1 MEAKSVLVDQSN
13 VEMLKVADDLH
24 EQLPSITESS
34 LVDLEVDNLLCKE
47 GESVFGKD
55 AEMFESSFLSTV
67 MTASNYVSSDI
78 IKKPRNYMIGV
89 YTIFLTVSFVT
100 MLKSV
105 VEVLPFAFLK
115 VGQDQGGAID
125 FTMKSDYSNLLVNG
139 DILTY

>member
-1 MEAKSVLVDQSN
+1 
-13 VEMLKVADDLH
+13 
-24 EQLPSITESS
+24 
-34 LVDLEVDNLLCKE
+34 
-47 GESVFGKD
+47 
-55 AEMFESSFLSTV
+55 
-67 MTASNYVSSDI
+67 
-78 IKKPRNYMIGV
+78 MIGV